1 MKKIDNEEFSD
12 ILDVTE
18 TAQKLLQN
26 KVTLNQRGLSGEEI
40 KTMVEDGR
48 LDLDPWFQRDQ
59 VWDNDQK
66 VKLVDSFLSKT
77 PIPAIYLE
85 MYKIDD
91 DGFEHFRVVDGK
103 QRISALQ
110 SFIEGDLV
118 LNYEGQPPT
127 LWKGKKW
134 NKEYKI
140 QEIFKKRTISCVVLD
155 THICS
160 DEERETVESY
170 VFQRWNDSSA
180 LTQGEIRHS
189 IKSDLNTLIVHQ
201 GLLDFCLGEVGSSI
215 IKKKNKRKEL
225 NEILERLVH
234 RFYSDE
240 NISHVHPTHKILIQ
254 FHKKVLNKEK
264 LESIKKEIISGVEYL
279 AKNNRLTQAKKTIN
293 LNMKIDLLVLMTY
306 LKRVYGKQKI
316 EHVFDTYINQFI
328 DMVVRYKQFSKK
340 PENTTDDDKSF
351 MVKYN
356 RFFDAFRG
364 GVNGNNQFRFDIFKQ
379 IFLENFP
386 QQVNDSERLFS
397 RETKEFTWLKQKCK
411 CAKCN
416 TEVTLE
422 ESEADHVIEWSRLG
436 QTTEDN
442 CEVLCKTCHKEKTK
456 NFMIEKNLFDCV
468 K

>member
-1 MKKIDNEEFSD
+1 MNKLDTEEIIDV
-12 ILDVTE
+12 LDVTE

-26 KVTLNQRGLSGEEI
+26 KVTLNARSLSGEEI

-110 SFIEGDLV
+110 SFIEGDFSLT
-118 LNYEGQPPT
+118 YEGQPST
-127 LWKGKKW
+127 FWKGKKW
-134 NKEYKI
+134 NKEYKV

-160 DEERETVESY
+160 EEERETVESY

-234 RFYSDE
+234 RFYVDE
-240 NISHVHPTHKILIQ
+240 NISHTHPTHKILIQ
-254 FHKKVLNKEK
+254 FHKKALHKEK
-264 LESIKKEIISGVEYL
+264 LENIKKEIISGIEYL
-279 AKNNRLTQAKKTIN
+279 ANNIRLTQAKKTIN
-293 LNMKIDLLVLMTY
+293 LNMKIDLLVLLTY

-316 EHVFDTYINQFI
+316 ENVFDTYITQFT
-328 DMVVRYKQFSKK
+328 DMVVRYKRSSKN
-340 PENTTDDDKSF
+340 PENTTDEDKTF

-364 GVNGNNQFRFDIFKQ
+364 GVNGNNQFRFEIFKQ
-379 IFLENFP
+379 IFLESFP
-386 QQVNDSERLFS
+386 QQINESERLFS
-397 RETKEFTWLKQKCK
+397 RETKEITWLNQKCK
-411 CAKCN
+411 CAKCD

-422 ESEADHVIEWSRLG
+422 ESEADHIVEWSRLG
-436 QTTEDN
+436 KTTDEN

-456 NFMIEKNLFDCV
+456 SFMKEKNLV
-468 K
+468 VIE